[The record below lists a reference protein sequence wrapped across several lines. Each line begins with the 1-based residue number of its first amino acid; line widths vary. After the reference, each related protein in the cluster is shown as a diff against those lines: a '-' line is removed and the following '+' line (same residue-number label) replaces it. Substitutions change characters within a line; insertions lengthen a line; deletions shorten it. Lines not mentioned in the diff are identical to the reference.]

1 MKTDI
6 YVDDNLVLSD
16 NMIINPKEDNVE
28 ALGFME
34 GYKNFATLIIIP
46 NFLRKVNP
54 YREFSFKKYFAWT
67 KSAYAGRFTVVTTR
81 NVWYNDTYRNSRWER
96 AAFHGL

>member
-1 MKTDI
+1 MEFWSFISESNQQPADYKSAA
-6 YVDDNLVLSD
+6 LPLSH
-16 NMIINPKEDNVE
+16 ISI
-28 ALGFME
+28 LG
-34 GYKNFATLIIIP
+34 FATLIIIP

-54 YREFSFKKYFAWT
+54 YREFSFKKYFVRT
-67 KSAYAGRFTVVTTR
+67 KSAYAGRFTVVTTH